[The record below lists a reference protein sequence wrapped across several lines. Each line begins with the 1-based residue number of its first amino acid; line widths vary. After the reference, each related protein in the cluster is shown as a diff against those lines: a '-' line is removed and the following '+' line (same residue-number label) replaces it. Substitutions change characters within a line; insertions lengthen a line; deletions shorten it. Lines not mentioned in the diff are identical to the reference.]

1 MNGSEHTYRV
11 IYIYISYI
19 YSFPSARQA
28 NLLEI
33 RINTLN
39 CIRDLSFVS
48 SPTHFDP
55 FVIHAEAVVDP
66 DDILKP

>member
-1 MNGSEHTYRV
+1 MVQNTHIGS
-11 IYIYISYI
+11 YIYISYI

-39 CIRDLSFVS
+39 CIRDLSFVP